1 MITRTNMTL
10 HSQFLE
16 EDGVFIWAEEADG
29 HLLPPSSWKHHVFMW
44 HDASC
49 YGSFVEEVEQNNM
62 QGVLLPPHLAFD
74 FFGTAPENKLV
85 HIHWGKDADYYRYT
99 LAPLIEE
106 YREGNVIPSMSD
118 WINDTMSWRI
128 MDYDIDDPLLQRWLS
143 YAVEH
148 ACKEDYIHTEK
159 WERIKHLH
167 TYTSYAKA
175 QLQTAVD
182 EEDWLTKIGL
192 LEDDT
197 PFTFSLSLDEPLEN
211 SNYWRLTPFLHDK
224 RKRNYSYAYDERKKL
239 PKRWEEYHDR
249 IMRTFEGWGNIAPW
263 LIENG
268 TCKHEITEQ
277 EAWTFL
283 TETSEKLLDA
293 GIDIHLPSWWQALKQ
308 SRLSLKAKVASTGRA
323 PSFVGMNT
331 LVQFNWRISTQDIE
345 LSEDDFHQLVD
356 ENRRL
361 LNIRGRWIKLDPAF
375 IQQVKTMMDKANK
388 EGLHFKDILE
398 QEFAK
403 KEQEEGVETPVIIEL
418 DDYYSKLMKR
428 LTEISEVPPVQIP
441 ESLQATLRPYQQKGI
456 EWMLHLKQLGFGALL
471 ADDMGLG
478 KTLQT
483 ISYFL
488 YAKENGLLD
497 GPSLIICPTS
507 VLGNW
512 QKEMERFAPSLN
524 VHLHYGANRAKGD
537 DFPGSI
543 KQTDI
548 ILTSYALAQL
558 DQEEFQSY
566 TWNTICL
573 DEAQNIKNADT
584 KQSKAI
590 RSFHAHHKIA
600 LTGTPMENRLSEL
613 WAIFDFLNPGYLG
626 SLPAFSRRFVSPIEK
641 DRDQETIEQLQRFIQ
656 PFLLR
661 RTKLDEDVAL
671 NLPSK
676 QEQKEYCALTVE
688 QASLYEQ
695 LVRDTVEK
703 VETLSGIERRGYIL
717 MMLNKLKQICNHPAL
732 YLKEEEPQD
741 VISRSNKMETVL
753 ELITNIQERNES
765 CLIFTQ
771 YIQMGEILQT
781 LLSEQTGQE
790 VLFLNGSVRKQERD
804 SMIERLQSNDIKI
817 LILSL
822 KAGGTGLNLT
832 AANHVIHFDRWWNP
846 AVENQATD
854 RAYRIGQ
861 TQFVHVHKLITTGTL
876 EEKIDDMLEKKQAL
890 NNAIITSE
898 QWITELSTQ
907 ELKELLGG

>member
-1 MITRTNMTL
+1 MNMTL
-10 HSQFLE
+10 HSEFLE
-16 EDGVFIWAEEADG
+16 EDGIFIWMEEADG
-29 HLLPPSSWKHHVFMW
+29 HTIPPSYWKKMIFMW
-44 HDASC
+44 HDVSGHGLFTKDATR
-49 YGSFVEEVEQNNM
+49 NNID
-62 QGVLLPPHLAFD
+62 GILLSPNLAFD
-74 FFGTAPENKLV
+74 FFGSAPENKLIDV
-85 HIHWGKDADYYRYT
+85 HWGKDADYYRHT
-99 LAPLIEE
+99 LAPIMDD
-106 YREGNVIPSMSD
+106 YREGNIIPSMED
-118 WINDTMSWRI
+118 WVNDEQTWRFSQHNI
-128 MDYDIDDPLLQRWLS
+128 EDPLVQRWLS
-143 YAVEH
+143 YAVDH
-148 ACKEDYIHTEK
+148 TCKETTVYNDK

-167 TYTSYAKA
+167 TYNTYAKA
-175 QLQTAVD
+175 QLQTAID
-182 EEDWLTKIGL
+182 EEDWLMKIGL
-192 LEDDT
+192 VEDDT

-211 SNYWRLTPFLHDK
+211 SDNWRLTPFLHDK
-224 RKRNYSYAYDERKKL
+224 RRRNYSYAYDRQKKL
-239 PKRWEEYHDR
+239 PKKWEEYEER
-249 IMRTFEGWGNIAPW
+249 IKRTLEGWANIAPW
-263 LIENG
+263 LIEDNAFRN
-268 TCKHEITEQ
+268 EITEQ
-277 EAWTFL
+277 EAWIFL
-283 TETSEKLLDA
+283 TETSEKLLEA
-293 GIDIHLPSWWQALKQ
+293 GIDILLPSWWEELKQ
-308 SRLSLKAKVASTGRA
+308 SRLSLKVKVSSKGKS

-345 LSEDDFHQLVD
+345 LSEEDFHQLVD
-356 ENRRL
+356 DNRRL

-375 IQQVKTMMDKANK
+375 IQQVKAMMSRANE

-403 KEQEEGVETPVIIEL
+403 QTTEGVATEPPVVIEL
-418 DDYYSKLMKR
+418 DTYYRKLMKQ
-428 LTEISEVPPVQIP
+428 LTEISEVPSLSLPD
-441 ESLQATLRPYQQKGI
+441 SLQATLRPYQQKGV
-456 EWMLHLKQLGFGALL
+456 EWLLHLKQLGFGALL

-483 ISYFL
+483 IAYFL
-488 YAKENGLLD
+488 YAKEHGLLN

-512 QKEMERFAPSLN
+512 QKELERFAPSLR
-524 VHLHYGANRAKGD
+524 VHLHYGGNRTKGE
-537 DFPGSI
+537 DFPASI
-543 KQTDI
+543 EQADI
-548 ILTSYALAQL
+548 VLTSYALAQL
-558 DQEEFQSY
+558 DQEELQAY
-566 TWNTICL
+566 MWNTICL

-590 RSFHAHHKIA
+590 RSFQAQHKVA

-613 WAIFDFLNPGYLG
+613 WALFDFLNPGYLG
-626 SLPAFSRRFVSPIEK
+626 SLPAFTRRFVTPIEK
-641 DRDQETIEQLQRFIQ
+641 DRNKETIEQLQRFIH

-732 YLKEEEPQD
+732 YLKEEEPTNL
-741 VISRSNKMETVL
+741 VTRSNKMESVV
-753 ELITNIQERNES
+753 ELIQNIQAQQES

-771 YIQMGEILQT
+771 YIQMGEMLKT
-781 LLSEQTGQE
+781 LLKEQTGEE
-790 VLFLNGSVRKQERD
+790 VLFLNGSVPKHERD
-804 SMIERLQSNDIKI
+804 KMIERLQQNEIKI

-861 TQFVHVHKLITTGTL
+861 TRFVHVHKLITTGTL

-898 QWITELSTQ
+898 QWITELSTE
-907 ELKELLGG
+907 ELKELLGA